1 MPILTVKQNDRTTT
15 VYFEKGVLLDE
26 LLTEYGFKI
35 PHVCGGRGKCGKCA
49 VDING
54 DISEETSIEK
64 EFGKRLSCRIVLY
77 GDATVELKAQ
87 ESIASIDAGK
97 PRDDLSNINTACG
110 LGAAVDIGTT
120 TIAVKLCD
128 LANNKIIGT
137 KTAINPQVSVSGD
150 VIGRISKAASGEYD
164 LLKTLVNEEVKTM
177 IDAIAAE
184 HHLLNNVEKTII
196 TGNTSM
202 LYLYTGTDTKK
213 LGTYPF
219 ITDELFDF
227 EQTLNDV
234 DTYFPPCVS
243 AFVGADLLCAVLESG
258 MTEKNEVS
266 LLCDIG
272 TNNEIALYK
281 DGILTVTS
289 TAAGPV
295 FEGAGIT
302 HGCMGIKG
310 AIDKVWLENGVINIH
325 TIEEDIPCGICGSG
339 VIDSVAVGLKT
350 GIIDKNGTM
359 SSEIC
364 FYNDIVFTQ
373 DDVRAVQLAKSAI
386 LSGIQA
392 LTKICGITEDEIKT
406 VYVAGGFG
414 KHIDI
419 ENAESIGLFPKGFSE
434 KTKILGNAALDGA
447 VKLLFD
453 GEQIKRIRKI
463 ALICKCINLG
473 GNEYFNDLYIKNMS
487 F

>member
-1 MPILTVKQNDRTTT
+1 MPILTVKQGDKITT
-15 VYFEKGVLLDE
+15 VYFEKGVLLDD
-26 LLTEYGFKI
+26 LLTEHGFKI

-49 VDING
+49 VDIIG
-54 DISEETSIEK
+54 DISEETSTEK

-77 GDATVELKAQ
+77 GDAIVELKTH
-87 ESIASIDAGK
+87 ENTVSIDTGK
-97 PRDDLSNINTACG
+97 PKDSLSNINIDC
-110 LGAAVDIGTT
+110 LGAAIDIGTT

-128 LANNKIIGT
+128 LANNKIVGT
-137 KTAINPQVSVSGD
+137 KTAINPQVAVSGD
-150 VIGRISKAASGEYD
+150 VIGRISKAASGESD
-164 LLKTLVNEEVKTM
+164 LLKTLVNKEVKTM
-177 IDAIAAE
+177 IDDIATE
-184 HHLLNNVEKTII
+184 YRLSNNVKKSVI

-202 LYLYTGTDTKK
+202 LYLYTGTDSKK

-219 ITDELFDF
+219 VTDELFDF
-227 EQTLNDV
+227 EQMLNDI

-281 DGILTVTS
+281 DGVLTVTS
-289 TAAGPV
+289 TASGPV
-295 FEGAGIT
+295 FEGAGIA
-302 HGCMGIKG
+302 HGCMGING
-310 AIDKVWLENGVINIH
+310 AIDKVWLKNGVINIH
-325 TIEEDIPCGICGSG
+325 TIGEDIPCGICGSG
-339 VIDSVAVGLKT
+339 VIDSVAIGLKN
-350 GIIDKNGTM
+350 GMIDKNGTM
-359 SSEIC
+359 SSDIC
-364 FYNDIVFTQ
+364 FYNDISFTQ

-434 KTKILGNAALDGA
+434 KINVLGNAALDGA

-453 GEQIKRIRKI
+453 GEQMNRIKKI
-463 ALICKCINLG
+463 ASICKCINLG